1 MIEIENTELF
11 EIFPA
16 IESISSA
23 FEYQNSML
31 NKIVLTGKI
40 NALEIAEN
48 LFNFTE
54 QTAQTFTELQTK
66 LIENLLE
73 ENKKELLSKA
83 KIQAKTFINM
93 LNINIYKRK
102 IDIEVLKTD
111 ENLVK
116 FFKNEISNNEMKE
129 RLNEY
134 IKKYTLF
141 DEIMLLDLNGNVKLN
156 INEKNKVKYSK
167 DEILKELKNDEILYK
182 YRKTDLFIKSK
193 NPMFF
198 ATKID
203 DFGFLV
209 VFLKLKDEINALF
222 NNLIIGNET
231 IILSDKF
238 SNIWAS
244 SEKGIEKNFIKGINK
259 IDDFVIKNS
268 KFYVKTKIEKYN
280 GFKFDDLYAISV
292 HKRDKDINITNEFN
306 DTVEQNRKLIQIDIN
321 KEELKKLANDGYAIL
336 EDLSDVIINGE
347 LIAAKSKQY
356 ILIPILDNLREVSFK
371 VVKLIELSISSLQK
385 IIDESVANF
394 IKALSKI
401 TIDTLNRNLYD
412 MCNDIRWWA
421 MDDTFKDLSNISRI
435 SERLNYLNSLYPMYR
450 DIIVFDKEG
459 KIVSSSNNK
468 TGNVENTSILS
479 NRDINKCIKSEFK
492 TSIFYDNKPTYI
504 SYASI
509 IKDNNVV
516 GGIAVVFDVIKQFQ
530 DFLNL
535 NNITEEDIFVL
546 IVDKNRKIISSNN
559 ENYKILS
566 TFELINESNLV
577 DNYLTE
583 VKINNKT
590 YKLNIAKAK
599 DYEGY
604 DSNLYSIVMKG
615 K

>member
-1 MIEIENTELF
+1 MIEIEDTELF

-93 LNINIYKRK
+93 LNMNIYKRK
-102 IDIEVLKTD
+102 TDIEVLKTD

-116 FFKNEISNNEMKE
+116 FFKNEISIKEMKD

-134 IKKYTLF
+134 LKKYTLF
-141 DEIMLLDLNGNVKLN
+141 DEIMLLDFNGNVKLN
-156 INEKNKVKYSK
+156 INEKNKVRFSK
-167 DEILKELKNDEILYK
+167 DEILKEIKDDEILYEN
-182 YRKTDLFIKSK
+182 RKTDLFIKSK
-193 NPMFF
+193 RPMFF
-198 ATKID
+198 VTKID
-203 DFGFLV
+203 DLGFLV
-209 VFLKLKDEINALF
+209 VFFKLQQSIKSLF

-231 IILSDKF
+231 IILCDKF
-238 SNIWAS
+238 SNIIAS
-244 SEKGIEKNFIKGINK
+244 SEKGIDKNFIKGVNK

-268 KFYVKTKIEKYN
+268 KFFVKTEIEKFN

-292 HKRDKDINITNEFN
+292 HKRDKDINIANEFN
-306 DTVEQNRKLIQIDIN
+306 ETEQNRKLTQIDISR
-321 KEELKKLANDGYAIL
+321 EELKKLANDGYAIL

-371 VVKLIELSISSLQK
+371 VVKLIELSISSLQE
-385 IIDESVANF
+385 IIDESVTNF

-401 TIDTLNRNLYD
+401 TIDTLNRNLYN
-412 MCNDIRWWA
+412 MCNDVRWWA
-421 MDDTFKDLSNISRI
+421 MDDNFKDLSNKTKI
-435 SERLNYLNSLYPMYR
+435 SEKLSFLSSLYPIYK
-450 DIIVFDKEG
+450 DIFVFDREG
-459 KIVSSSNNK
+459 KIIASSNNK

-479 NRDINKCIKSEFK
+479 NRDTDKCIKSEFK
-492 TSIFYDNKPTYI
+492 ESVFYDNKPTYI

-509 IKDNNVV
+509 INDKNVV
-516 GGIAVVFDVIKQFQ
+516 GGIAVVFDIIKQFQ

-535 NNITEEDIFVL
+535 NITEDDVFVL

-559 ENYKILS
+559 ENYKILN
-566 TFELINESNLV
+566 TFELINESELV
-577 DNYLTE
+577 DNYLTDI
-583 VKINNKT
+583 KIDNKT
-590 YKLNIAKAK
+590 YKLIVSKAK